1 MNTTPLEYHPCSTVT
16 PAAGP
21 CTCCTFLSR
30 QILPPLTAQQ
40 VGGCHWCLYALETAT
55 WEQLQTALSYDT
67 AQWNDYLNKYF
78 QKLIFLSELTKRPPE
93 LQAQLLQANG
103 ISLAPQLPLV
113 CNYKGLL
120 DTLTPAWAAVFE
132 TLQTEG
138 CLASLALLHG
148 NMALVDAAS
157 RNAATGEQCL
167 PPPTIWARLAQRMR
181 FSRLQ
186 KLHFKLA
193 LEVGDPSG
201 TAAAAAAASFH
212 IINNTA

>member
-1 MNTTPLEYHPCSTVT
+1 
-16 PAAGP
+16 
-21 CTCCTFLSR
+21 
-30 QILPPLTAQQ
+30 
-40 VGGCHWCLYALETAT
+40 LYALETAT

-67 AQWNDYLNKYF
+67 SQWNEYLNKYF

-157 RNAATGEQCL
+157 RNAASRNAATGEQCL

-193 LEVGDPSG
+193 LEVRDPSG
-201 TAAAAAAASFH
+201 TAAAAAAAAAAASFH
-212 IINNTA
+212 SINNTA